1 MKKLFLMTMLAMLA
15 LSSQAQEK
23 YDKDSLYK
31 VVYASFKEDSTY
43 KGDGGI
49 KYLETAEQ
57 AIKNKH
63 FANRFMA
70 DFLMQLC
77 FDSRFGRFS
86 DCKDYVDK
94 FMSYCKEDSLCQK
107 INAAY
112 AKFYKEFSPVFPG
125 KPAPDFTFYDTKG
138 KIHKPG
144 FLILCRPDPVK
155 LHGLM
160 EQEHA
165 AAQLVYPLVR
175 RGSQMPVVNENRLP
189 EIVALP

>member
-70 DFLMQLC
+70 DFLMQT
-77 FDSRFGRFS
+77 RWR
-86 DCKDYVDK
+86 
-94 FMSYCKEDSLCQK
+94 
-107 INAAY
+107 N
-112 AKFYKEFSPVFPG
+112 
-125 KPAPDFTFYDTKG
+125 
-138 KIHKPG
+138 
-144 FLILCRPDPVK
+144 
-155 LHGLM
+155 
-160 EQEHA
+160 
-165 AAQLVYPLVR
+165 
-175 RGSQMPVVNENRLP
+175 
-189 EIVALP
+189 